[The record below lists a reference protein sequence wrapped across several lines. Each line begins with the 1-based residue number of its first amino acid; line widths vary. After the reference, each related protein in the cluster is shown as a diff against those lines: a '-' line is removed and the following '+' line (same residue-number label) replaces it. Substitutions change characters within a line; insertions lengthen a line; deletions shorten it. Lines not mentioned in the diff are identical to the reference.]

1 MDIVIAV
8 LSLLVGVFISYYIL
22 NKKLLSLSEKNIQ
35 LKTTLEEKE
44 KNHAEKLEFV
54 DQLKTQV
61 NSDFKTLAS
70 DILKND
76 RDQLKVD
83 NADLLT
89 PLQTQLKSFRER
101 IETITKEQV
110 EERTTLKEQIKS
122 LHEANIDTQQSAQN
136 LTNALTY
143 DNKLQ
148 GDWGEEILSSLLSSY
163 GFQEGVEFDLQKQ
176 HKNEAGEKFKPDVI
190 LHLPEG
196 KDVVIDSKVSL
207 KDYVDYVADQSNE
220 EALKKH
226 IASIDTQIKNISIK
240 EYENLEGVR
249 SLDFIFVFIP
259 IEGALLLALQHK
271 HSLFDDAL
279 KKNIMLVSPSM
290 LSMSLKHSQ
299 LLSSGRLTNRIR
311 TLTRLQ
317 DRQLA
322 CMTKLALF
330 IDDLDKIEG
339 QLDKTKEGF
348 SSARNK
354 LSTGKGNLI
363 SRAERLKALGVKSN
377 KEIGE

>member
-1 MDIVIAV
+1 MDIVIAA

-83 NADLLT
+83 NSDLLT

-290 LSMSLKHSQ
+290 LSMSLKTVNFMWQ
-299 LLSSGRLTNRIR
+299 TDKQNKNADEIA
-311 TLTRLQ
+311 
-317 DRQLA
+317 RQA
-322 CMTKLALF
+322 AGMYDKLALF

-363 SRAERLKALGVKSN
+363 SRAERLKTLGVKSN

>member
-83 NADLLT
+83 NSDLLT

-226 IASIDTQIKNISIK
+226 ITSIDTQIKNISIK

-290 LSMSLKHSQ
+290 LSMSLKTVNFMWQ
-299 LLSSGRLTNRIR
+299 TDKQNKNADEIA
-311 TLTRLQ
+311 
-317 DRQLA
+317 RQA
-322 CMTKLALF
+322 AGMYDKLALF

-363 SRAERLKALGVKSN
+363 SRAERLKTLGVKSN

>member
-83 NADLLT
+83 NSDLLT

-290 LSMSLKHSQ
+290 LSMSLKTVNFMWQ
-299 LLSSGRLTNRIR
+299 TDKQNKNADEIA
-311 TLTRLQ
+311 
-317 DRQLA
+317 RQA
-322 CMTKLALF
+322 AGMYDKLALF

>member
-1 MDIVIAV
+1 MNILIGL
-8 LSLLVGVFISYYIL
+8 LSLVIGAFISFYL
-22 NKKLLSLSEKNIQ
+22 FNKKLLKSREENIQ
-35 LKTTLEEKE
+35 LKATLEEKE
-44 KNHAEKLEFV
+44 KSFAEKSKFV
-54 DQLKTQV
+54 DQLKSQV
-61 NSDFKTLAS
+61 NHDFKALAS

-76 RDQLKVD
+76 RDKLKID
-83 NADLLT
+83 NSDLLT
-89 PLQTQLKSFRER
+89 PLQTQLKGFRDR
-101 IETITKEQV
+101 IETITKEQI
-110 EERTTLKEQIKS
+110 EERTSLKEQIKS
-122 LHEANIDTQQSAQN
+122 LHEANRETQQSAQN

-176 HKNEAGEKFKPDVI
+176 YKSETGEKFKPDVI

-207 KDYVDYVADQSNE
+207 KDYVDYVADQTNE

-226 IASIDTQIKNISIK
+226 IASIDNQIKNISIK

-290 LSMSLKHSQ
+290 LSMSLKTVNFMWQ
-299 LLSSGRLTNRIR
+299 TDKQNKNADEIA
-311 TLTRLQ
+311 
-317 DRQLA
+317 RQA
-322 CMTKLALF
+322 GKMYDKLAGF
-330 IDDLDKIEG
+330 FSDLDKIES

-348 SSARNK
+348 SDARKK
-354 LSTGKGNLI
+354 LQTGPGNLI
-363 SRAERLKALGVKSN
+363 GRAEKLKALGVKSN
-377 KEIGE
+377 KDISE

>member
-1 MDIVIAV
+1 MNILIGL
-8 LSLLVGVFISYYIL
+8 LSLVIGAFISFYVF
-22 NKKLLSLSEKNIQ
+22 NKKLLNSREENIQ
-35 LKTTLEEKE
+35 LKATLEEKE
-44 KNHAEKLEFV
+44 KSFAEKSKFV
-54 DQLKTQV
+54 DQLKSQV
-61 NSDFKTLAS
+61 NHDFKALAS

-76 RDQLKVD
+76 RDKLKTD
-83 NADLLT
+83 NSDLLT
-89 PLQTQLKSFRER
+89 PLQTQLKGFRDR
-101 IETITKEQV
+101 IETITKEQI
-110 EERTTLKEQIKS
+110 EERTSLKEQIKS
-122 LHEANIDTQQSAQN
+122 LHAANRETQQSAQN

-176 HKNEAGEKFKPDVI
+176 YKSETGEKFKPDVI

-207 KDYVDYVADQSNE
+207 KDYVDYVADQTNE

-226 IASIDTQIKNISIK
+226 IASIDNQIKNISIK
-240 EYENLEGVR
+240 EYENLQGVR

-290 LSMSLKHSQ
+290 LSMSLKTVNFMWQ
-299 LLSSGRLTNRIR
+299 TDKQNKNADEIA
-311 TLTRLQ
+311 
-317 DRQLA
+317 RQA
-322 CMTKLALF
+322 GKMYDKLAGF
-330 IDDLDKIEG
+330 FSDLDKIES

-348 SSARNK
+348 SDARKK
-354 LSTGKGNLI
+354 LQTGPGNLI
-363 SRAERLKALGVKSN
+363 GRAEKLKALGVKSN
-377 KEIGE
+377 KDISE

>member
-35 LKTTLEEKE
+35 LKTTLKEKE

-61 NSDFKTLAS
+61 NTDFKALAS

-83 NADLLT
+83 NSDLLT

-290 LSMSLKHSQ
+290 LSMSLKTVNFMWQ
-299 LLSSGRLTNRIR
+299 TDKQNKNADEIA
-311 TLTRLQ
+311 
-317 DRQLA
+317 RQA
-322 CMTKLALF
+322 AGMYDKLALF

>member
-1 MDIVIAV
+1 MNILIGL
-8 LSLLVGVFISYYIL
+8 LSLVIGAFISFYVF
-22 NKKLLSLSEKNIQ
+22 NKKLLNSREENIQ
-35 LKTTLEEKE
+35 LKATLEEKE
-44 KNHAEKLEFV
+44 KSYAEKSKFV
-54 DQLKTQV
+54 DQLKSQV
-61 NSDFKTLAS
+61 NHDFKALAS

-76 RDQLKVD
+76 RDKLKID
-83 NADLLT
+83 NSDLLT
-89 PLQTQLKSFRER
+89 PLQTQLKGFRDR
-101 IETITKEQV
+101 IETITKEQI
-110 EERTTLKEQIKS
+110 EERTSLKEQIKS
-122 LHEANIDTQQSAQN
+122 LHEANRETQQSAQN

-176 HKNEAGEKFKPDVI
+176 YKSETGEKFKPDVI

-207 KDYVDYVADQSNE
+207 KDYVDYVADQTNE

-226 IASIDTQIKNISIK
+226 IASIDNQIKNISIK

-290 LSMSLKHSQ
+290 LSMSLKTVNFMWQ
-299 LLSSGRLTNRIR
+299 TDKQNKNADEIA
-311 TLTRLQ
+311 
-317 DRQLA
+317 RQA
-322 CMTKLALF
+322 GKMYDKLAGF
-330 IDDLDKIEG
+330 FSDLDKIES

-348 SSARNK
+348 SDARKK
-354 LSTGKGNLI
+354 LQTGPGNLI
-363 SRAERLKALGVKSN
+363 GRAEKLKALGVKSN
-377 KEIGE
+377 KDISE